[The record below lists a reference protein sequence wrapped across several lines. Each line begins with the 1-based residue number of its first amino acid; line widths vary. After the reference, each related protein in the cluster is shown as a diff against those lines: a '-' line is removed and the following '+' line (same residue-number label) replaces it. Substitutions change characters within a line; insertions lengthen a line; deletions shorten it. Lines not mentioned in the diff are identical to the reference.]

1 MNQGDPSLHATRVYE
16 SGPLADPKRAV
27 ATVSSLMRRTL
38 LLLAALLLLAP
49 AAAQARAVPQGFFG
63 VMADGV
69 LMTRDD
75 ASFAREFA
83 LMKASGVETVRPV
96 VYWADMQPERGGP
109 LITSSL
115 DRLIGE
121 AAKNGI
127 AVEPVVLRAP
137 AWARVDAGNV
147 SSPPKDPADFAAFLT
162 ALIGRYGPSGTFWA
176 DNPQVPKRPQ
186 RTWQIW
192 NEPNL
197 DRYWS
202 SPKPFAKPFVA
213 LLKTAHD
220 AIKAADPGATVVAPG
235 FGNKSW
241 EAMEQAYKAGM
252 NHSMYDVAATHP
264 FSYRVSNVL
273 KIVRLV
279 RGVMAKHGDAK
290 VPLSISEITWA
301 SSKGTAATDISDFAT
316 TPSGQ
321 AQKLTQA
328 YKALMAKRRAWHI
341 KDVIWSTWLSSDGTD
356 GSKNLFDWSGLRRLD
371 AQNPSGD
378 PVSKPALAAY
388 KKLAL
393 AAEK

>member
-1 MNQGDPSLHATRVYE
+1 
-16 SGPLADPKRAV
+16 
-27 ATVSSLMRRTL
+27 MRRT
-38 LLLAALLLLAP
+38 ALLLTALALLLP
-49 AAAQARAVPQGFFG
+49 AAAQARSVPQGFFG
-63 VMADGV
+63 VMADGA

-75 ASFAREFA
+75 AQFAKEFA

-96 VYWADMQPERGGP
+96 VYWADMQPDQGGP
-109 LITSSL
+109 LVTTSL

-121 AAKNGI
+121 AARNGI

-137 AWARVDAGNV
+137 AWARVDPGDVA
-147 SSPPKDPADFAAFLT
+147 SPPKDPADFAAFLT
-162 ALIGRYGPSGTFWA
+162 QLIGRYGPDGTFWTE
-176 DNPQVPKRPQ
+176 NPQIPKRPQ
-186 RTWQIW
+186 RVWQVW

-202 SPKPFAKPFVA
+202 SPTPFAKPFVA
-213 LLKTAHD
+213 LLKAAHD
-220 AIKAADPGATVVAPG
+220 AIKAADPGATVIAPG
-235 FGNKSW
+235 FGNRSW

-264 FSYRVSNVL
+264 FSFRVANVL
-273 KIVRLV
+273 KIVKLV

-301 SSKGTAATDISDFAT
+301 SSKGQAATDISDFAT
-316 TPSGQ
+316 TPAGQ

-341 KDVIWSTWLSSDGTD
+341 QDVIWSTWLTSDGVD
-356 GSKNLFDWSGLRRLD
+356 GSKNLFDWSGLRKL
-371 AQNPSGD
+371 NPADPDGE

-388 KKLAL
+388 AKLAH

>member
-1 MNQGDPSLHATRVYE
+1 
-16 SGPLADPKRAV
+16 
-27 ATVSSLMRRTL
+27 MRRTVL
-38 LLLAALLLLAP
+38 LVAALLLLLP
-49 AAAQARAVPQGFFG
+49 AAAQARSVPQGFFG
-63 VMADGV
+63 VMADGA

-75 ASFAREFA
+75 ASFAQEFA

-96 VYWADMQPERGGP
+96 VYWADMQPQRGGP
-109 LITSSL
+109 LITTSL

-127 AVEPVVLRAP
+127 GVEPVVLRAP
-137 AWARVDAGNV
+137 DWARVDPSNV
-147 SSPPKDPADFAAFLT
+147 SSPPKDPADFAAFLA
-162 ALIGRYGPSGTFWA
+162 ALVGRYGPGGTFWA
-176 DNPQVPKRPQ
+176 ENPQVPNRPQ
-186 RTWQIW
+186 RVWQIW

-202 SPKPFAKPFVA
+202 SPTPFGKPFVA
-213 LLKTAHD
+213 LLKAAHD

-235 FGNKSW
+235 FGNRSW

-264 FSYRVSNVL
+264 FSYRVENVL
-273 KIVRLV
+273 KIVKLV

-301 SSKGTAATDISDFAT
+301 SSKGEAATDISDFAT

-321 AQKLTQA
+321 AKKLTQV
-328 YKALMAKRRAWHI
+328 YTALMAKRRAWRLQ
-341 KDVIWSTWLSSDGTD
+341 DVIWSTWLTSDGTD
-356 GSKNLFDWSGLRRLD
+356 GSKNLFDWSGLRKL
-371 AQNPSGD
+371 NPAD
-378 PVSKPALAAY
+378 PAGEPISKPALAAY
-388 KKLAL
+388 RTLAL

>member
-1 MNQGDPSLHATRVYE
+1 
-16 SGPLADPKRAV
+16 
-27 ATVSSLMRRTL
+27 MRRTVL
-38 LLLAALLLLAP
+38 LVTALLLLVP
-49 AAAQARAVPQGFFG
+49 ATAQARAVPKGFFG

-83 LMKASGVETVRPV
+83 LMQASGVETVRPV

-109 LITSSL
+109 LITTSL

-121 AAKNGI
+121 AAKNDIG
-127 AVEPVVLRAP
+127 VEPVVLRAP
-137 AWARVDAGNV
+137 SWARVDAGNV
-147 SSPPKDPADFAAFLT
+147 SSPPKDPADYAAFLT
-162 ALIGRYGPSGTFWA
+162 ALIARYGPNGTFWTE
-176 DNPQVPKRPQ
+176 NPQVPKRPQ
-186 RTWQIW
+186 RVWQVW

-202 SPKPFAKPFVA
+202 SPRPFAKPFVA

-235 FGNKSW
+235 FGNRSW

-321 AQKLTQA
+321 AKKLTQA

-341 KDVIWSTWLSSDGTD
+341 QDVIWSTWLSSDGAD

-371 AQNPSGD
+371 PGNPGGD
-378 PVSKPALAAY
+378 PISKPALAAY

>member
-1 MNQGDPSLHATRVYE
+1 
-16 SGPLADPKRAV
+16 
-27 ATVSSLMRRTL
+27 MRRTV
-38 LLLAALLLLAP
+38 LLLAALALLVP
-49 AAAQARAVPQGFFG
+49 ATAQARAVPEGFFG
-63 VMADGV
+63 VMTDGV

-109 LITSSL
+109 LITTSL

-127 AVEPVVLRAP
+127 GVEPVVLRAP
-137 AWARVDAGNV
+137 DWARVDPKNV

-162 ALIGRYGPSGTFWA
+162 ALVGRYGPSGTFWT
-176 DNPQVPKRPQ
+176 DNPSVPKRPQ
-186 RTWQIW
+186 RVWQVW

-202 SPKPFAKPFVA
+202 SPTPFAKPFVA
-213 LLKTAHD
+213 LLKAAHD

-241 EAMEQAYKAGM
+241 QAMEKAYKAGM

-264 FSYRVSNVL
+264 FSYRVANVL
-273 KIVRLV
+273 KIVKLV

-301 SSKGTAATDISDFAT
+301 SSKGEAATDISDFAT
-316 TPSGQ
+316 TPAGQ

-341 KDVIWSTWLSSDGTD
+341 QDVIWSTWLTSDGVD
-356 GSKNLFDWSGLRRLD
+356 GSHNLFDWSGLRRL
-371 AQNPSGD
+371 NPAD
-378 PVSKPALAAY
+378 PSAEPLDKPALAAY
-388 KKLAL
+388 RKLAL

>member
-1 MNQGDPSLHATRVYE
+1 
-16 SGPLADPKRAV
+16 
-27 ATVSSLMRRTL
+27 MRRTIL
-38 LLLAALLLLAP
+38 LVAALLLLGP
-49 AAAQARAVPQGFFG
+49 ATAHARSVPEGFFG

-75 ASFAREFA
+75 ASFAQEFA
-83 LMKASGVETVRPV
+83 LMKQSGVETVRPV

-109 LITSSL
+109 LITTSL

-121 AAKNGI
+121 AAKNDIG
-127 AVEPVVLRAP
+127 VEPVVLRAP
-137 AWARVDAGNV
+137 RWARVDANNV
-147 SSPPKDPADFAAFLT
+147 SSPPKDPADYAAFLT
-162 ALIGRYGPSGTFWA
+162 ALIARYGPNGTFWTE
-176 DNPQVPKRPQ
+176 NPQIPKRPQ
-186 RTWQIW
+186 RVWQIW

-202 SPKPFAKPFVA
+202 SPTPFAKPFVA
-213 LLKTAHD
+213 LLKVAHD

-235 FGNKSW
+235 FGNRSW

-264 FSYRVSNVL
+264 FSYRVENVL
-273 KIVRLV
+273 KIVKLV

-301 SSKGTAATDISDFAT
+301 SSKGQAATDISDFAT
-316 TPSGQ
+316 TPAGQ
-321 AQKLTQA
+321 AKKLTQA

-341 KDVIWSTWLSSDGTD
+341 RDVVWSTWLSSDGAD
-356 GSKNLFDWSGLRRLD
+356 GSKNLFDWSGLRKL
-371 AQNPSGD
+371 NPQD
-378 PVSKPALAAY
+378 PDGAPISKPALAAFG
-388 KKLAL
+388 KLAR